1 LKLDKMEISGF
12 KSFYD
17 RTEIEFPDGIT
28 AVVGPNGCGKS
39 NIADAISWVLG
50 AQSPKSLR
58 GSSMQDV
65 IFGGSDGRKP
75 LGLAEVSLHLAS
87 TNGPLPS
94 GEHNVVVTRRLF
106 RTGESEYLLDG
117 KRVRLQDVRDLMARS
132 YVGSHS
138 YAIIEQGKI
147 AEIVNANPKDRR
159 VLIEDAA
166 GVTGYKHRR
175 RLAEL
180 KLEATRAN
188 LLRVQDI
195 LAEVEKQIR
204 SLKRQAAKARRYRR
218 LREEL
223 RRLQGQLFRLRHEA
237 LTESLRHLDGR
248 LEEVGAREASV
259 SAGLAR
265 AEVSSESLKES
276 IRETDAAFGAA
287 REEMHALDLE
297 IDRTEGLVRSCR
309 ERAEELGVEAEKARE
324 EAGSLSELLES
335 RRGEAA
341 ARLCERETVAESLSA
356 LEASIGRAVEGQES
370 LREEASRLR
379 GELEARRQAH
389 LEASGALAEKRNA
402 IRAGREAAALERE
415 ELARVRESLAE
426 VEREIE
432 AQSARQEELGRTQAQ
447 VQLRREDLAAARS
460 AARGERDEAR
470 EARERAESEHDGV
483 LDRHRIVAGRLA
495 ALEQLD
501 SLYAGQD
508 AVREVL
514 RLGPAEGVR
523 PQGVVADFVSVSRD
537 MEEAVEG
544 GLADLLP
551 VLVVASVEEAREGVR
566 LLRRI
571 GAGRVTFLP
580 RGAEASRPAEPGLPP
595 ELAAEPGVL
604 GSLSERLELRDGLNG
619 AVEARLARA
628 VLVEDLDRAL
638 HLAPRWPGRDWVTR
652 EGDLLDRR
660 GLVSG
665 GGAGDEETG
674 LLARRRRLEELRGE
688 ERELALAED
697 RLATARQEARERF
710 ERAATRLEQLGES
723 LAAEERSGEV
733 VQVRLEK
740 LREEQERTRRRREDL
755 AAEERRREE
764 TAARREAE
772 TEETVR
778 QAALHQSECERLEA
792 EMEEAGHGLAAR
804 EESMARA
811 VEELGRLRAEEA
823 ATRERH
829 EALAAETERLEAESR
844 DLETRLE
851 DLRDRSASAEGKAR
865 ELVAK
870 AEQGRGSLR
879 EAGERRWRAEERS
892 RESERKLREER
903 EALESREEELRRVRS
918 ELEAVREERSALAL
932 ERERAASD
940 DRHIRE
946 TCREDLGEELEVVIA
961 RLAEGDEEEPGEPGP
976 DTDAL
981 ADEVATLRERLST
994 LGAVNMMAVEQF
1006 DELDERY
1013 RFLTSQRDDLE
1024 SSIESLQA
1032 TIRKIN
1038 RTSRERFEEAFA
1050 AIRENFREIFP
1061 RLFDGGSADLRLED
1075 EEDPLECGIIMAAQ
1089 PPGKRMGRTSL
1100 MSGGEKAL
1108 AAVALLFSIFRY
1120 QPSPFCLLDEVDA
1133 PLDDVNVGRFG
1144 EMLREYCDRTQFIL
1158 ITHNKQSMESADLLY
1173 GVTMPE
1179 PGITRMVSM
1188 ALD

>member
-1 LKLDKMEISGF
+1 MEISGF

-58 GSSMQDV
+58 GTSMQDV

-75 LGLAEVSLHLAS
+75 LGMAEVSLHLESA
-87 TNGPLPS
+87 NGPLPS
-94 GEHNVVVTRRLF
+94 GLHNVCVTRRLF

-147 AEIVNANPKDRR
+147 AEIVNAKPTDRR
-159 VLIEDAA
+159 TLIEDAA

-218 LREEL
+218 MREDL
-223 RRLQGQLFRLRHEA
+223 RRRQGRLFRLRHGT
-237 LTESLRHLDGR
+237 LTETLQRLDGR
-248 LEEVGAREASV
+248 LEEVGAREAGV
-259 SAGLAR
+259 AAGLAR
-265 AEVSSESLKES
+265 AEAASEALKES
-276 IRETDAAFGAA
+276 IRDTDTAFGAA

-309 ERAEELGVEAEKARE
+309 ERAEELAAEAERARG
-324 EAGSLSELLES
+324 EAATLLELLET

-341 ARLCERETVAESLSA
+341 ARASERESVAESL
-356 LEASIGRAVEGQES
+356 ASLQAAIARAAEGHE
-370 LREEASRLR
+370 RLR
-379 GELEARRQAH
+379 GEAESLRAELETLRRGH
-389 LEASGALAEKRNA
+389 LETSGSLAEKRNA

-415 ELARVRESLAE
+415 ELGRVREALAE
-426 VEREIE
+426 VEREAR
-432 AQSARQEELGRTQAQ
+432 AQAVREDELGKTREA
-447 VQLRREDLAAARS
+447 VRLRREDLEAARG
-460 AARGERDEAR
+460 AARGERDAAR
-470 EARERAESEHDGV
+470 AAWESSENEHHGV
-483 LDRHRIVAGRLA
+483 RDRHRIVAGRLA

-508 AVREVL
+508 AVRELL
-514 RLGPAEGVR
+514 RLGPAEGLR
-523 PQGVVADFVSVSRD
+523 PRGVVADFVSVPRD
-537 MEEAVEG
+537 MEEAAEG

-551 VLVVASVEEAREGVR
+551 AVVVDSPEQARDGVR

-571 GAGRVTFLP
+571 GAGRVSFLP
-580 RGAEASRPAEPGLPP
+580 RGAGGSAPAPEGIPA
-595 ELAAEPGVL
+595 ELAAQPGVL
-604 GSLSERLELRDGLNG
+604 GSLSERLALKAGINGLL
-619 AVEARLARA
+619 AARVSRA

-638 HLAPRWPGRDWVTR
+638 ELAPRWPGRDWVTR
-652 EGDLLDRR
+652 EGDLLDHR
-660 GLVSG
+660 GVVCG
-665 GGAGDEETG
+665 GGSGDEEAG
-674 LLARRRRLEELRGE
+674 LLARRRQLEELRAE
-688 ERELALAED
+688 ERDLALAEE
-697 RLATARQEARERF
+697 RLAAARQEAREGF
-710 ERAATRLEQLGES
+710 ERAAARLEKLGES

-740 LREEQERTRRRREDL
+740 LREERDRTRRRREEL
-755 AAEERRREE
+755 TAEAARREE
-764 TAARREAE
+764 TAIRREAE
-772 TEETVR
+772 NEETVR
-778 QAALHQSECERLEA
+778 LAAEQEAECRRLESA
-792 EMEEAGHGLAAR
+792 IGEAGEALRAR
-804 EESMARA
+804 EEAIALA
-811 VEELGRLRAEEA
+811 VEELGGLRAEGA

-829 EALAAETERLEAESR
+829 EALVAEAARLEEERR
-844 DLETRLE
+844 DLESRLE
-851 DLRDRSASAEGKAR
+851 DLRRRSEAAESKAA
-865 ELVAK
+865 ELLQN
-870 AEQGRGSLR
+870 AEKGRARLL
-879 EAGERRWRAEERS
+879 EAGERRWRAEEAG
-892 RESERKLREER
+892 REAERKLREER
-903 EALESREEELRRVRS
+903 AALETREEELRRVRA
-918 ELEAVREERSALAL
+918 ELESVREERSGLAL

-940 DRHIRE
+940 DRHLRE
-946 TCREDLGEELEVVIA
+946 TCREELGEELESLLQ
-961 RLAEGDEEEPGEPGP
+961 RLAEAETEEGAGISEDPEV
-976 DTDAL
+976 L
-981 ADEVATLRERLST
+981 AEEVAGIRDRLQS

-1013 RFLTSQRDDLE
+1013 GFLTGQRDDLE

-1032 TIRKIN
+1032 TIGKIN

-1075 EEDPLECGIIMAAQ
+1075 ENDPLECGIIMTAQ

-1108 AAVALLFSIFRY
+1108 AAVSLLFAIFRY

-1188 ALD
+1188 TLD